1 MCVFIPVLAA
11 ITTFVTRTIVTCE
24 LLQDFAAVVPTFAL
38 WIVLCGGVPE
48 YLPILR
54 AVVRTGTTFI
64 FRDGES
70 ANAIVLARLPG
81 PCPVR
86 LIQHKFVYLRRSH
99 GCHAAGS
106 FIGVFL
112 AASFMGC
119 IFFAV
124 PVSVVAVFYGDNTS
138 ASTCK
143 QVASHY

>member
-1 MCVFIPVLAA
+1 MGATL
-11 ITTFVTRTIVTCE
+11 
-24 LLQDFAAVVPTFAL
+24 
-38 WIVLCGGVPE
+38 
-48 YLPILR
+48 
-54 AVVRTGTTFI
+54 
-64 FRDGES
+64 
-70 ANAIVLARLPG
+70 LARRWDL
-81 PCPVR
+81 
-86 LIQHKFVYLRRSH
+86 
-99 GCHAAGS
+99 S